1 MHCQSRNVL
10 VQSRFSL
17 LIISSVV
24 AFLAGANQPLK
35 AQTPNGNLSV
45 AQVGGGWERYTL
57 KDRRLSVLLPTV
69 PAMSSYT
76 DQYWPPFS
84 KRRLRNLIGAYSHGT
99 VYVIEI
105 YDVKQTL
112 DEFLAESPLGNY
124 KREVTVSGIRGK
136 EYTREDD
143 ITKSVTQYFVLDS
156 RVYRF
161 GAHSSR
167 LGNPDADIPKFL
179 ESISFDE
186 ANAGRPILNGPG
198 VQPSLDS
205 TPVSDGSAARIFTG
219 KEVTNKA
226 RVFMKP
232 EPRYTEDARRNEITG
247 TVVLRAVFT
256 SGGDVTNIRVVSGL
270 PHGLTENAIYVV
282 RQIKFIPPIKDGQF
296 VSMYIQLE
304 YNFNLY

>member
-1 MHCQSRNVL
+1 MHCKSKNVL

-24 AFLAGANQPLK
+24 AFLAGLNQPLK

-45 AQVGGGWERYTL
+45 PQVKGGWERYTL
-57 KDRRLSVLLPTV
+57 KEKRLSVLLPTV

-76 DQYWPPFS
+76 HTYWPPFS

-99 VYVIEI
+99 AYVIEI
-105 YDVKQTL
+105 YDVKQSL
-112 DEFLAESPLGNY
+112 DEFLAESRPSNY

-136 EYTREDD
+136 EYTHEDD
-143 ITKSVTQYFVLDS
+143 VIKTVTQYFVVSSLL
-156 RVYRF
+156 YRF

-167 LGNPDADIPKFL
+167 LGNPDVDIPKFL
-179 ESISFDE
+179 ESINFDE

-198 VQPSLDS
+198 VQPLLDS
-205 TPVSDGSAARIFTG
+205 TTVTDGGAARIFTG

-226 RVFMKP
+226 RVVMKP
-232 EPRYTEDARRNEITG
+232 EPAYTEDARRNEITG
-247 TVVLRAVFT
+247 TVVLRAVFS

-270 PHGLTENAIYVV
+270 PHGLTENAIYAA
-282 RQIKFIPPIKDGQF
+282 RQLRFIPAIKDGHF